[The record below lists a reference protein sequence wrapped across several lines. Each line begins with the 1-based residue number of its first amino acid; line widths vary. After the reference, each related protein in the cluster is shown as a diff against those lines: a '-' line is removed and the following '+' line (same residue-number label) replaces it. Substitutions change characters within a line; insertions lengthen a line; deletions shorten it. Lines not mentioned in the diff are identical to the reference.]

1 VNGQTG
7 IILYLDGQ
15 VDQVWAVE
23 TNDDR
28 VSAIRIVRN
37 PEKLNAM
44 EHPAPLE

>member
-1 VNGQTG
+1 VNGETG
-7 IILYLDGQ
+7 MVLYLDGQ

-23 TNDDR
+23 TTDGR

-37 PEKLNAM
+37 PAKLLAL